1 MDYVIEDSRE
11 GWVRS
16 VGVLLQSYFGEDG
29 VKTPVIVF
37 DYSHIRK
44 PGEELKTYG
53 GKSSGPDPLI
63 ELHKKLRETLDKQI
77 GSKISSTT
85 ITDIFNLI
93 GRCVIGIGNIRAAEI
108 AFGEVG
114 DNEFLDLKD
123 YEKNPHRADY
133 GWTSNNSIFA
143 EIGMDYS
150 KIAEH
155 VAKSGEPGL
164 AWLENM
170 RHYGRMC
177 DPRNDK
183 DIK

>member
-1 MDYVIEDSRE
+1 M
-11 GWVRS
+11 
-16 VGVLLQSYFGEDG
+16 GVLLQSYFGDNG
-29 VKTPVIVF
+29 AKTPVINF

-44 PGEELKTYG
+44 QGEELKTYG
-53 GKSSGPDPLI
+53 GKSSGPEPLI
-63 ELHKKLRETLDKQI
+63 ELHKKLREVLDQQI
-77 GSKISSTT
+77 GTKISSTT
-85 ITDIFNLI
+85 IADIFNLI

-114 DNEFLDLKD
+114 DDAFLDLKD

-133 GWTSNNSIFA
+133 GWTSNNSVFA

>member
-1 MDYVIEDSRE
+1 MIEDSRE
-11 GWVRS
+11 GWVQS
-16 VGVLLQSYFGEDG
+16 VGTLLQSYFGEDG
-29 VKTPVIVF
+29 VKTPAIVF

-44 PGEELKTYG
+44 SGEELKTYG

-114 DNEFLDLKD
+114 DTAGRRTTA
-123 YEKNPHRADY
+123 YSPRSAWITRRSRSMWRRAA
-133 GWTSNNSIFA
+133 S
-143 EIGMDYS
+143 
-150 KIAEH
+150 
-155 VAKSGEPGL
+155 L
-164 AWLENM
+164 AWPGWRTCVTTGECAI
-170 RHYGRMC
+170 RETTKTSSRE
-177 DPRNDK
+177 
-183 DIK
+183 